1 MVISVTTWFI
11 VATLAL
17 VTTSA
22 QFIGGYSASAPSS
35 PPSLKMRAS
44 VSDGSLSWELE
55 RRVGPNV
62 SIAIDFPLK
71 GDSDSGHYTVDYSD
85 FDRFKRLV
93 TTAFPEVQM
102 LDGDLT
108 DLVPYNEIFFRT
120 LLEGKEVF
128 FFRRALSLVRGTYVY
143 DQGDRF
149 QLTLTISSSVSMTF
163 SCADAIRREQ
173 FSDLIVAN
181 ETFPLSSFRSTNI
194 QFLPAEDADY
204 ARFIRDV
211 AESCPGSD
219 LPTGGTPSFF
229 IFSATP
235 NRVYLQLQGGETKTL
250 ALDRVE

>member
-71 GDSDSGHYTVDYSD
+71 GDSGHYTVDYSD